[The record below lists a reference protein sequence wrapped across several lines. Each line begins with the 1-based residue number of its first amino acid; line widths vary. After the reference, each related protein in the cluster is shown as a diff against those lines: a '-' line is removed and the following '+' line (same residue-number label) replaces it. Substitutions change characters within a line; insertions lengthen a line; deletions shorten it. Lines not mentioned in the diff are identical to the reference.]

1 MQTRCDDF
9 RNRHAEYVRLD
20 RAMTELRQ
28 QMRSDMRYMLDM
40 FKIEGVGRMEISKRM
55 GRGKTYAGDMC
66 SDRILPPEHAY
77 TVCYPRLLKMFEE
90 RQQ

>member
-1 MQTRCDDF
+1 MQTRSDAF
-9 RNRHAEYVRLD
+9 RARHAEYVRLD
-20 RAMTELRQ
+20 RAITDLRQ

-40 FKIEGVGRMEISKRM
+40 FKIEGIGRMEISRRM

-66 SDRILPPEHAY
+66 SDRILPPDHAY

-90 RQQ
+90 RPQ